1 MKYDGQAIQC
11 LPLPEAE
18 GFAELRFDLAGD
30 SVNKFN
36 AQTLKELREAVDL
49 LKAEKGLKGV
59 LLTSGKECFI
69 VGADVTEFLQH
80 FQRPEAEMVTWIG
93 WVNRMFN
100 DLEDLECPSVVA
112 VNGVALGGGFE
123 VCLAASYRVMASDTK
138 VGLPET
144 KLGIFPGWG
153 GTVRLSRL
161 AGADNAIEWIASGEQ
176 WGAADALKI
185 GAVDGVVE
193 KADLRASAVGVL
205 LDAAAGGLD
214 WKKRQAVKKGPLTLD
229 KIESLMVFETSKAF
243 VGGKAGP
250 NYPSPVAAIEAIE
263 KGARKNRDE
272 ALPIETEAFVKVAR
286 GPVAAALVSVFLGDQ
301 LLKKFARKHSKAAR
315 KIESAAVLGAGIMG
329 GGIAY
334 VSASKRIPILMK
346 DIAPK
351 AIDLGLQEACKLL
364 DKQVSRGKMTP
375 GKMAETLGRIRPTLS
390 YGDFGNVDFVVEAVV
405 ENEKVKK
412 SVLAEVEGALKPG
425 AVLASNTSTISI
437 TRLAEA
443 LKRPEDFCGMHFFN
457 PVPRMP
463 LVEIIRGA
471 KSSPEAIATAVS
483 YAQAMGKTPVV
494 VNDCA
499 GFLVNRVLFPYFA
512 GFMKLVEDGVDF
524 TRIDK
529 AMEKWGW
536 PMGPAFLL
544 DVVGIDTAVHADK
557 VMAAAFP
564 DRMAHTG
571 ETASEVMF
579 KAQRFG
585 QKNGKGFFI
594 YKPEKKGPPKK
605 SIDPEVAPLLAP
617 IMKGD
622 GKAVTDQ
629 EIVERMMLPMLLEC
643 SRCLEDKIV
652 DTPVE
657 VDLSLVYGLG
667 FPPFRGGIF
676 RWADSLGAKALV
688 ETSEK
693 YAKLGKL
700 YEPTA
705 QLRAL
710 ATAGKTF
717 HVAG

>member
-1 MKYDGQAIQC
+1 
-11 LPLPEAE
+11 
-18 GFAELRFDLAGD
+18 
-30 SVNKFN
+30 
-36 AQTLKELREAVDL
+36 
-49 LKAEKGLKGV
+49 
-59 LLTSGKECFI
+59 
-69 VGADVTEFLQH
+69 
-80 FQRPEAEMVTWIG
+80 
-93 WVNRMFN
+93 
-100 DLEDLECPSVVA
+100 
-112 VNGVALGGGFE
+112 
-123 VCLAASYRVMASDTK
+123 
-138 VGLPET
+138 
-144 KLGIFPGWG
+144 
-153 GTVRLSRL
+153 
-161 AGADNAIEWIASGEQ
+161 
-176 WGAADALKI
+176 
-185 GAVDGVVE
+185 
-193 KADLRASAVGVL
+193 
-205 LDAAAGGLD
+205 
-214 WKKRQAVKKGPLTLD
+214 
-229 KIESLMVFETSKAF
+229 
-243 VGGKAGP
+243 
-250 NYPSPVAAIEAIE
+250 
-263 KGARKNRDE
+263 
-272 ALPIETEAFVKVAR
+272 
-286 GPVAAALVSVFLGDQ
+286 
-301 LLKKFARKHSKAAR
+301 
-315 KIESAAVLGAGIMG
+315 
-329 GGIAY
+329 
-334 VSASKRIPILMK
+334 MK

-364 DKQVSRGKMTP
+364 DKQVGRGKMTP

-564 DRMAHTG
+564 DRMGHTG
-571 ETASEVMF
+571 ETATEVMF

-617 IMKGD
+617 IVKGD

-676 RWADSLGAKALV
+676 RWADSLGAKAVV
-688 ETSEK
+688 EASGK
-693 YAKLGKL
+693 YAGLGEL

-705 QLRAL
+705 QLKEL
-710 ATAGKTF
+710 AKAGKTF